1 MTHRT
6 ADEPLYALVTR
17 DLRAE
22 IANGT
27 WKPGEA
33 TRTL

>member
-17 DLRAE
+17 DLRAKS
-22 IANGT
+22 ATGT
-27 WKPGEA
+27 WTPGEA
-33 TRTL
+33 TRTI